1 VFVCV
6 LPAGPPETVRDH
18 VMAAT
23 RALMRGDWQKAFA
36 AVKGLTVW
44 ALVPQ
49 RETVL
54 AMLQDKLKEE
64 ALRTYLFTY
73 RCEAGCRGCA
83 GYLLGPS
90 WIDDVQTAPHV
101 LCRSPALCTRPV
113 LCTQ

>member
-1 VFVCV
+1 M
-6 LPAGPPETVRDH
+6 RDH

-36 AVKGLTVW
+36 AVNGLTVW

-73 RCEAGCRGCA
+73 RWG
-83 GYLLGPS
+83 
-90 WIDDVQTAPHV
+90 
-101 LCRSPALCTRPV
+101 
-113 LCTQ
+113 